1 MNKLLLKSAMVK
13 HGDTQA
19 KLAAAMGI
27 SESRLNAKINER
39 DGAEFMSS
47 EMNFI
52 KARYGLSASE
62 ASAIFFA

>member
-1 MNKLLLKSAMVK
+1 MNKLLLKSIMVK

-27 SESRLNAKINER
+27 SESRFNAKINSR

-52 KARYGLSASE
+52 KDRYNLSANE
-62 ASAIFFA
+62 ASAVFFA